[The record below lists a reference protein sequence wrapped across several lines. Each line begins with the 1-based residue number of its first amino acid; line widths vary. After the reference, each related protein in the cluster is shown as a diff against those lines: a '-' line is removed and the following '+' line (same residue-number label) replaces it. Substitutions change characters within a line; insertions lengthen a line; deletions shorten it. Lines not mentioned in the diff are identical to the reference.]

1 MKKCP
6 LCDKEFKVLPQH
18 LTAIHSIKKPVYSH
32 LYEIL
37 TDDSIENLYNKGM
50 SASQIAESINNKFN
64 WASEQKSG
72 VLKFLKL
79 YSINIR
85 STKEA
90 MKIWASNNQPWNK
103 GLTQDDHDSIKS
115 WI

>member
-50 SASQIAESINNKFN
+50 SASQIESGKKLIKNLIENN
-64 WASEQKSG
+64 
-72 VLKFLKL
+72 L
-79 YSINIR
+79 
-85 STKEA
+85 
-90 MKIWASNNQPWNK
+90 
-103 GLTQDDHDSIKS
+103 
-115 WI
+115 